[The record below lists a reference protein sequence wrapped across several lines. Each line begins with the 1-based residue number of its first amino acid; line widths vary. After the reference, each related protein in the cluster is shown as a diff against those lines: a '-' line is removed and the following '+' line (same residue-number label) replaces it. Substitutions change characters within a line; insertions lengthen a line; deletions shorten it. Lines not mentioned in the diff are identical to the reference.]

1 MRECQLQTA
10 EKFWP
15 IEGQKVEKRYLY
27 PLSLATKNDDKKQ
40 KLADA
45 LKQNLKKR
53 KEFKKKLENK

>member
-1 MRECQLQTA
+1 MQL
-10 EKFWP
+10 
-15 IEGQKVEKRYLY
+15 
-27 PLSLATKNDDKKQ
+27 LSKKDDKKR